1 MNGVFYFFAQLYNL
15 TITMKG
21 GIAVVDGINW
31 NEIKAEYIAGG
42 TTYSELAA
50 KFNISHSTLRK
61 KAAKEQWSEQRNKAG
76 AKAEQKIIEAVSDDQ
91 AKKAVTNI
99 SLIDDIYNAT
109 LQQLKTKAE
118 SGKLKTYEL
127 ESVIRSASKI
137 GEQIGYKPHGDGSD
151 GDGVTFNIIF

>member
-1 MNGVFYFFAQLYNL
+1 
-15 TITMKG
+15 MKG

-42 TTYSELAA
+42 TSYRNLAA
-50 KFNISHSTLRK
+50 KFNISQSTLRK
-61 KAAKEQWSEQRNKAG
+61 KAAKEQWTEQRNKAG
-76 AKAEQKIIEAVSDDQ
+76 AKTEQKIIEAVSDGQ
-91 AKKAVTNI
+91 AQNAVTNI

-109 LQQLKTKAE
+109 LKQLKTKAE

-137 GEQIGYKPHGDGSD
+137 GEQIGYKPHGEGSD
-151 GDGVTFNIIF
+151 GGGVTFNIIF

>member
-1 MNGVFYFFAQLYNL
+1 
-15 TITMKG
+15 MKG

-42 TTYSELAA
+42 TNYGKLA
-50 KFNISHSTLRK
+50 KKYGISVSTLSKRAVNEHWTEQRK
-61 KAAKEQWSEQRNKAG
+61 KTGKKTEK
-76 AKAEQKIIEAVSDDQ
+76 KIIEAVSNDQ
-91 AKKAVTNI
+91 AKKVFTNT

-109 LQQLKTKAE
+109 LQQLKSKAE